1 MFRFFESYRRSRLR
15 DVRRALQK
23 VAAVVQHMGSDP
35 DRPGR
40 RHPPSALADPLQVL
54 WTDLSRFEAKVD
66 KPTTDIVDS
75 TMMFRVSFN
84 HLKAETKTLAQDFKE
99 RYPSLDPRKSPF
111 PPLFKRLDKLEDAIL
126 RLYGPPTKFG
136 RELKKLIEKSD
147 ISIYRLARLSGVDET
162 YVRRLVRG
170 DKKNPSRGALG
181 ALALA
186 MREYSSR
193 VSSSDIRRLLK
204 AAGHKPPTASELKE

>member
-1 MFRFFESYRRSRLR
+1 
-15 DVRRALQK
+15 
-23 VAAVVQHMGSDP
+23 MGSDP

-40 RHPPSALADPLQVL
+40 RQAPSALADPLREL

-66 KPTTDIVDS
+66 KPTTDIVYS
-75 TMMFRVSFN
+75 TMMLRVSFN
-84 HLKAETKTLAQDFKE
+84 HLKAQTKILAQDVKE
-99 RYPSLDPRKSPF
+99 RYPSLDPRRSPF
-111 PPLFKRLDKLEDAIL
+111 PRLFERLDKLEDAIL

-147 ISIYRLARLSGVDET
+147 ITIYRLAKLSGVEET
-162 YVRRLVRG
+162 YVRRHVRG

-193 VSSSDIRRLLK
+193 DSSSDIRRLLK
-204 AAGHKPPTASELKE
+204 AAGHKPPTAIELKE

>member
-1 MFRFFESYRRSRLR
+1 
-15 DVRRALQK
+15 
-23 VAAVVQHMGSDP
+23 MGSDP

-40 RHPPSALADPLQVL
+40 RQAPSALADPLREL

-66 KPTTDIVDS
+66 KPTTDILDS
-75 TMMFRVSFN
+75 TMTLRISFN
-84 HLKAETKTLAQDFKE
+84 DLKAEAKTLHEDFRA
-99 RYPSLDPRKSPF
+99 RYPSLDPRRSPF
-111 PPLFKRLDKLEDAIL
+111 TLLFKRLDKLEGAIL

-136 RELKKLIEKSD
+136 RELKKLIEKSE
-147 ISIYRLARLSGVDET
+147 ISTYRLAKVSGVDAM

-170 DKKNPSRGALG
+170 HKKAPSRGVVG
-181 ALALA
+181 ALALG